1 MRSLLV
7 PLTGAVY
14 VPSNFFGQNIGS
26 KESLGR

>member
-14 VPSNFFGQNIGS
+14 VPSGYFGQTIGS
-26 KESLGR
+26 KEGLGR